1 MSFSCCPQLLSNEP
15 VLIPGYYCL
24 GWQFMQI
31 CRCWPTGL
39 VLKLTLIQLL
49 FRYQCLKQKWA
60 RREMTAVF
68 FSLCFVWNCGQIFF
82 FQVPI
87 PDREKWWTS
96 LSSIFFTTKTS
107 GMCQKM
113 NLPFVWNLVHKSFAF
128 FSQKKK
134 SALPSIPHF
143 VSFVSSFAAPRVP
156 CKLSAAS
163 LWGIILLEW
172 DATVCT
178 YCSIELVFVG
188 SVFCCCCQSNFV
200 QLEGFV
206 GCIDE
211 HH

>member
-128 FSQKKK
+128 FSQKKR
-134 SALPSIPHF
+134 ALCLLFHI
-143 VSFVSSFAAPRVP
+143 SFPLFRRLLHPASRANWALHLFEESFSLNEMQLCVPIVQSS
-156 CKLSAAS
+156 
-163 LWGIILLEW
+163 
-172 DATVCT
+172 
-178 YCSIELVFVG
+178 
-188 SVFCCCCQSNFV
+188 
-200 QLEGFV
+200 
-206 GCIDE
+206 
-211 HH
+211 